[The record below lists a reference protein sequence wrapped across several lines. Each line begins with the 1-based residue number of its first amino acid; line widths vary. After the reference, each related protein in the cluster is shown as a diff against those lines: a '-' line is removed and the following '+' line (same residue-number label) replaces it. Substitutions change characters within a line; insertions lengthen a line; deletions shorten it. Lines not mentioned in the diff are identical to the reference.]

1 MPGGFLNMR
10 LMGIGLA
17 GLSLS
22 VCLCLQVRASAQ
34 QTAQSST
41 GTAGTAEAASSQ
53 RRVLDRYCVTCHNQ
67 KLKTAGLTLDEA
79 DVANPGATGEIWEKV
94 VRKLRTSTMPPPNMS
109 QPSIEDRTALI

>member
-41 GTAGTAEAASSQ
+41 GTAGTAEAAASQ
-53 RRVLDRYCVTCHNQ
+53 RRVLDRYCVSCHHQ
-67 KLKTAGLTLDEA
+67 KPNADGVHLDGA
-79 DVANPGATGEIWEKV
+79 DAANPGRTDEAAGEGG
-94 VRKLRTSTMPPPNMS
+94 RKLRPRTIPPPH
-109 QPSIEDRTALI
+109 